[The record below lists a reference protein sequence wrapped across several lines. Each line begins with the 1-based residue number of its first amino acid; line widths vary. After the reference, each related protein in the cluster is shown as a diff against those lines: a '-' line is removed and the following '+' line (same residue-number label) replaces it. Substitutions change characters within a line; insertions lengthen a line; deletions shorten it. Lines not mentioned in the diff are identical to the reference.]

1 MNYPLITIDELKAID
16 EIWDDELDFSRRT
29 LVELYYEIS
38 GEKLPWDDFK
48 EPLIDKETKKF
59 QTFKR
64 IALSDKLIISPDFFY
79 TQSDGRFTFILSP
92 EEILNSG
99 DEAFISQFPGLKED
113 DNPILMFAELK

>member
-1 MNYPLITIDELKAID
+1 MMFLYFRGSLGKA
-16 EIWDDELDFSRRT
+16 ETEGWA
-29 LVELYYEIS
+29 
-38 GEKLPWDDFK
+38 
-48 EPLIDKETKKF
+48 LIDKETRKY

-99 DEAFISQFPGLKED
+99 DEVFISQFPGLKED